1 MSTFWESETYAIIK
15 AMKRS
20 GNRPGVI
27 AEWKDAVERWAGLP
41 ENLSNKDAAAVR
53 AWLPAWQPRPF
64 YTATELAPMWPAL
77 AIAVG
82 ATMRLTHPKSAM
94 RLEHELDFGG
104 LPRVEIGAGPVIRV
118 KEPSEKIEDIPHI
131 STYPCD
137 YFIVE
142 RIHHWNRP
150 LSVKEFFDAFN

>member
-1 MSTFWESETYAIIK
+1 MTTFWESETYAIIK

-27 AEWKDAVERWAGLP
+27 AEWKDAVERWANLP
-41 ENLSNKDAAAVR
+41 ENLGNKDAAAVR

-82 ATMRLTHPKSAM
+82 ATMRLAHPKSAM
-94 RLEHELDFGG
+94 RLAHELDYGG
-104 LPRVEIGAGPVIRV
+104 LPRVQPMALENSMWNGN
-118 KEPSEKIEDIPHI
+118 
-131 STYPCD
+131 YPRD

-150 LSVKEFFDAFN
+150 LTVKEFLDALN

>member
-1 MSTFWESETYAIIK
+1 VTTFWESETYAIIK

-27 AEWKDAVERWAGLP
+27 AEWKDAVERWADLP
-41 ENLSNKDAAAVR
+41 ENLGNKDAAAVR

-64 YTATELAPMWPAL
+64 YTAAELAPMWPAL

-82 ATMRLTHPKSAM
+82 ATMRLVHPKSAM
-94 RLEHELDFGG
+94 RLANELDFGG
-104 LPRVEIGAGPVIRV
+104 LPRVELTLDYPVDGNELDVRNL
-118 KEPSEKIEDIPHI
+118 PHFR
-131 STYPCD
+131 D

-150 LSVKEFFDAFN
+150 LSVKEFLDALD

>member
-1 MSTFWESETYAIIK
+1 MTTFWESETYAIIK

-27 AEWKDAVERWAGLP
+27 AEWKDAVERWANLP
-41 ENLSNKDAAAVR
+41 ENLGNKDAAAVR

-94 RLEHELDFGG
+94 RLANELDFGG
-104 LPRVEIGAGPVIRV
+104 LPRAVIGNATT
-118 KEPSEKIEDIPHI
+118 S
-131 STYPCD
+131 

-150 LSVKEFFDAFN
+150 LSEKEFFDAFD

>member
-15 AMKRS
+15 AMKRN
-20 GNRPGVI
+20 GNRPGLI
-27 AEWKDAVERWAGLP
+27 AEWKDAVERWAMLP
-41 ENLSNKDAAAVR
+41 ENVRNTDAAAVR

-77 AIAVG
+77 AVAVG
-82 ATMRLTHPKSAM
+82 ATMKLPHLKSPM
-94 RLEHELDFGG
+94 RLANELDFGG
-104 LPRVEIGAGPVIRV
+104 LPRVRL
-118 KEPSEKIEDIPHI
+118 
-131 STYPCD
+131 TYPHNADKFYSGD

-150 LSVKEFFDAFN
+150 LTMKEFIDALG

>member
-1 MSTFWESETYAIIK
+1 
-15 AMKRS
+15 MKRS

-27 AEWKDAVERWAGLP
+27 AEWKDAVERWADLP

-64 YTATELAPMWPAL
+64 YTAAELAPMWPAL

-82 ATMRLTHPKSAM
+82 ATMRLAHPKSAM
-94 RLEHELDFGG
+94 RLTNELDFGG
-104 LPRVEIGAGPVIRV
+104 LPRVVVDHGP
-118 KEPSEKIEDIPHI
+118 SN
-131 STYPCD
+131 

-150 LSVKEFFDAFN
+150 LTMKEFLDALN

>member
-1 MSTFWESETYAIIK
+1 MTTFWESETYAIIK

-27 AEWKDAVERWAGLP
+27 AEWKDAVERWADLP
-41 ENLSNKDAAAVR
+41 ENLGNKDAAAVR

-64 YTATELAPMWPAL
+64 YTASELAPMWPAL
-77 AIAVG
+77 AIAIG
-82 ATMRLTHPKSAM
+82 ATMRLAHPKSPM
-94 RLEHELDFGG
+94 RLANELDFGG
-104 LPRVEIGAGPVIRV
+104 LPRVQMLDQSDDLWA
-118 KEPSEKIEDIPHI
+118 SN
-131 STYPCD
+131 

-150 LSVKEFFDAFN
+150 ISREEFSDAFN

>member
-1 MSTFWESETYAIIK
+1 MTTFWESETYTIIK

-20 GNRPGVI
+20 GNRPGLI
-27 AEWKDAVERWAGLP
+27 TEWKDAVERWADLP
-41 ENLSNKDAAAVR
+41 ENLGNKDAAAVR

-64 YTATELAPMWPAL
+64 YTAAELAPMWPAL

-82 ATMRLTHPKSAM
+82 ATMRLAHPKSAM

-104 LPRVEIGAGPVIRV
+104 LPRVELELSFPSNGTDPVSHDLPYHR
-118 KEPSEKIEDIPHI
+118 
-131 STYPCD
+131 D
-137 YFIVE
+137 YFIFQ

-150 LSVKEFFDAFN
+150 LSMKEFLDALN

>member
-1 MSTFWESETYAIIK
+1 MTTFWESETYAIIK

-27 AEWKDAVERWAGLP
+27 AEWKDAVERWADLP

-82 ATMRLTHPKSAM
+82 VTTRLAHTKSPMRLAN
-94 RLEHELDFGG
+94 ELDFGG
-104 LPRVEIGAGPVIRV
+104 LPRVNIEVGGRSAGLIFV
-118 KEPSEKIEDIPHI
+118 EDPPITI
-131 STYPCD
+131 WSRD

-150 LSVKEFFDAFN
+150 LTVKEFLDALN